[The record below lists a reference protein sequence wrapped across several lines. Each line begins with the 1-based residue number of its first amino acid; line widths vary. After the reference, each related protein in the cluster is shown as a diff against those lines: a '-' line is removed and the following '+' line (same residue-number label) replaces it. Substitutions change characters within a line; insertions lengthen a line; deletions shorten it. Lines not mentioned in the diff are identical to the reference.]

1 LVLLLALRF
10 FAPGEA
16 APRLW
21 NDVRLDGDA
30 VQNLAPGNFD
40 SEQAISR
47 LASALQAAQLQQAK
61 SADGYELT
69 PGCSLRAERSALG
82 EAEVARLLNSKTVEL
97 VGEQIRI
104 NTPGTGSLRYV
115 DFLVRGKETGILRII
130 EVKTGGA
137 TRDAAQLAKDALIAD
152 PLAPTTFSGRAARA
166 AGFPNGTPTGPI
178 RTFEVNA
185 SNLKH

>member
-1 LVLLLALRF
+1 MDDLSHTTARVVNRAPQNVSQLTKLDAVEDSVKRAKKAAENAVPQVLRNQAAGDL
-10 FAPGEA
+10 GEA
-16 APRLW
+16 A
-21 NDVRLDGDA
+21 VR
-30 VQNLAPGNFD
+30 
-40 SEQAISR
+40 
-47 LASALQAAQLQQAK
+47 
-61 SADGYELT
+61 
-69 PGCSLRAERSALG
+69 
-82 EAEVARLLNSKTVEL
+82 ARLLNSKTVDL

-104 NTPGTGSLRYV
+104 DTPGAGSHRYV

-185 SNLKH
+185 SNLNH